1 MAPDITE
8 RLKASA

>member
-1 MAPDITE
+1 MAADITE